1 MVEAARRRAVELG
14 LGNVDFRRLDAERLE
29 LDDASVNGV
38 LNRFGYILKGDEPP
52 ALREIRRVLR
62 PGGRLAFAVWAAR
75 ELNPWMTVPVDVLV
89 DRGHLDPPGEAEQR
103 LSARRNPESIVRLL
117 DEAGFGEPLIE
128 ELPVAYR
135 FADAGELWFFVS
147 ELRGP
152 VALKLEGLPEAER
165 AAIRQEVEQRTPRVD
180 DGFELGGLSVNVVV
194 S

>member
-1 MVEAARRRAVELG
+1 
-14 LGNVDFRRLDAERLE
+14 
-29 LDDASVNGV
+29 
-38 LNRFGYILKGDEPP
+38 
-52 ALREIRRVLR
+52 
-62 PGGRLAFAVWAAR
+62 
-75 ELNPWMTVPVDVLV
+75 
-89 DRGHLDPPGEAEQR
+89 
-103 LSARRNPESIVRLL
+103 
-117 DEAGFGEPLIE
+117 LIE